1 MTQQTTVQQK
11 LVTWENLSLQEIGEQ
26 INSQQLDPRHLVEYF
41 LNKIAQEPEKD
52 LIFIDIYREEAL
64 QAAQAA
70 YQRAKENRRLSWYD
84 GIPLVWKDN
93 IDIQGKPTTAG
104 LKIFHNKIATQNAAI
119 YQIAVE
125 AGLICL
131 GKTNMTELA
140 FSGLGINPN
149 FGTPSNP
156 FDSQQKRVPGG
167 SSSGSA
173 VAVAKGLC
181 CAAIGTDTGGSIR
194 TPAAWN
200 NLVGLKTTVGLL
212 PTEGI
217 VPLSQT
223 LDTVGFLTRTIEDA
237 ASLYNLF
244 TRNQDNNL
252 PQLKSEEINLLV
264 CQTTVWEQIEPQIL
278 DKLIVIIEE
287 VAAKGI
293 KISQD
298 DIPEF
303 EKVFELINRHGN
315 IVSYEASQ
323 NWLNFLEANPGCISP
338 DIFERFRLGAKIN
351 KTEIEKVHQGLKIL
365 QQQYLQRTHN
375 YQVVLMPTVVSLPPV
390 IDELEQDSQ
399 KYHAENLLSLRNTRI
414 INLLGLSALSLPIGM
429 TDSGLPIGLMLVA
442 PPFAESLLLQI
453 GKTLKSSLFD
463 IINE

>member
-1 MTQQTTVQQK
+1 MTIAKIGVQNKFCALEHLSIQK
-11 LVTWENLSLQEIGEQ
+11 LGEQ
-26 INSQQLDPRHLVEYF
+26 INNQELDPRHLVEYF
-41 LNKIAQEPEKD
+41 LDKIDRDSEKD
-52 LIFIDIYREEAL
+52 LIFIEIYREEAL

-70 YQRAKENRRLSWYD
+70 YQRAKEHRRLSWYD

-93 IDIQGKPTTAG
+93 FNIQGKPTTAG
-104 LKIFHNKIATQNAAI
+104 LKVFQDKIATENAVI

-125 AGLICL
+125 SGLICL

-156 FDSQQKRVPGG
+156 FDLDKKRVPGG

-173 VAVAKGLC
+173 IAVAKGLC
-181 CAAIGTDTGGSIR
+181 CVAIGTDTGGSIR

-200 NLVGLKTTVGLL
+200 NLVGLKTTAGLL

-217 VPLSQT
+217 IPLSQT

-244 TRNQDNNL
+244 TRTENTNL
-252 PQLKSEEINLLV
+252 SHLKLADINLLV
-264 CQTTVWEQIEPQIL
+264 CQTTVWEQINQEVL
-278 DKLIVIIEE
+278 EKLTTFIENI
-287 VAAKGI
+287 ATKGI
-293 KISQD
+293 KIHSD
-298 DIPEF
+298 AIVEF
-303 EKVFELINRHGN
+303 EQVCELINRQGN

-323 NWLNFLEANPGCISP
+323 NWLKFLEANPECISP
-338 DIFERFRLGAKIN
+338 DIFERFSLGATLN
-351 KTEIEKVHQGLKIL
+351 KSDIEQVHQGLYIL
-365 QQQYLQRTHN
+365 QQQYLQRTHD

-390 IDELEQDSQ
+390 INELEQDSQ
-399 KYHAENLLSLRNTRI
+399 KYQAENLLSLRNTRLV
-414 INLLGLSALSLPIGM
+414 NLLGLCALSLPIGM

-442 PPFAESLLLQI
+442 PPFSENLLLTVGAI
-453 GKTLKSSLFD
+453 LENLVYS
-463 IINE
+463 